1 MHNTRR
7 IKLPH
12 LYNFRDLGGYEG
24 ENGRVTQFQRIYR
37 SDCPAELDDSEWERL
52 KGLGIRT
59 LIDLRSTYEAWET
72 PLQVPEDFTYISMS
86 FFREQEGVDLKGEA
100 GKKFLESLSLDYCVM
115 AENAVDRIVK
125 ILDTVRESLAKGNVM
140 FFCTAGKDRT
150 GIISAELL
158 KLCGVSEEDI
168 TADYSVSEI
177 YNACVI
183 KKRIAAIPKEIL
195 AQVSPETMAQAADSK
210 PETMRRYLA
219 WAEEFALLSKLERS
233 GFTGELQKDLK
244 EKMLG

>member
-37 SDCPAELDDSEWERL
+37 SDCPAELDGSEWERL

-72 PLQVPEDFTYISMS
+72 PQQVPEDFTYISMP

-115 AENAVDRIVK
+115 AENAVDRIAK
-125 ILDTVRESLAKGNVM
+125 ILDTVRESLAKGNTM

-150 GIISAELL
+150 GIISAALL
-158 KLCGVSEEDI
+158 KLCGVSDEDI
-168 TADYSVSEI
+168 IADYCVSEI

-183 KKRIAAIPKEIL
+183 QKRIAAIPKEIL

-219 WAEEFALLSKLERS
+219 WAEEFALLPKVGKI
-233 GFTGELQKDLK
+233 GFSDELQNDLK

>member
-1 MHNTRR
+1 M
-7 IKLPH
+7 ILP
-12 LYNFRDLGGYEG
+12 
-24 ENGRVTQFQRIYR
+24 IYIYGQ
-37 SDCPAELDDSEWERL
+37 PV
-52 KGLGIRT
+52 
-59 LIDLRSTYEAWET
+59 LR
-72 PLQVPEDFTYISMS
+72 
-86 FFREQEGVDLKGEA
+86 K
-100 GKKFLESLSLDYCVM
+100 
-115 AENAVDRIVK
+115 
-125 ILDTVRESLAKGNVM
+125 
-140 FFCTAGKDRT
+140 
-150 GIISAELL
+150 
-158 KLCGVSEEDI
+158 VSEDI